1 MIKLLSFECARSKR
15 STIGEII
22 YDKKACYDRMIPALS
37 NLHARKQNVAKELVT
52 ARAMVVE
59 RMKRHVKTGL
69 GVSESYYKNEPGEPT
84 MGGEIQ
90 GKADNPCLYGAQS
103 SALLEAHLTIAPGL
117 TLTSCTGK
125 RVIKHNHVSFVDDAD
140 GHVSAPGNSENPMGE
155 CIENMQQSANAWNQL
170 VDLSGHSLALHKM
183 HWQILAWEFINGDAT
198 LIKATEEVLVLEDKK
213 GVTSIIN
220 FRGPGEP
227 NEGLGFRFC
236 PDGSQDHHFEFVRK
250 KMVEACDAVAS
261 AYLTESEAR
270 QVLQQRLIPK
280 LSYPLHLSSF
290 TPAQGTKIDTLIRNA
305 VHESGW

>member
-1 MIKLLSFECARSKR
+1 
-15 STIGEII
+15 
-22 YDKKACYDRMIPALS
+22 MIPALS

-59 RMKRHVKTGL
+59 QMKRHVKTGL
-69 GVSESYYKNEPGEPT
+69 GVSESYYKNEPGEPL
-84 MGGEIQ
+84 MGGEMQ
-90 GKADNPCLYGAQS
+90 GKVENPCLYSAQS
-103 SALLEAHLTIAPGL
+103 LALLEAHLAIAPGL
-117 TLTSCTGK
+117 TLASCISK

-140 GHVSAPGNSENPMGE
+140 GHALAPCSSEDPVGE
-155 CIENMQQSANAWNQL
+155 CIDNMQQSANAWNQL

-213 GVTSIIN
+213 GVTPIIN

-236 PDGSQDHHFEFVRK
+236 PDGSQDHHFKFVRK

-290 TPAQGTKIDTLIRNA
+290 TPAQGTKIDTLVWNA
-305 VHESGW
+305 VLPSMRFNRKTLDAVIYGPIEYGGMETPRTYTL